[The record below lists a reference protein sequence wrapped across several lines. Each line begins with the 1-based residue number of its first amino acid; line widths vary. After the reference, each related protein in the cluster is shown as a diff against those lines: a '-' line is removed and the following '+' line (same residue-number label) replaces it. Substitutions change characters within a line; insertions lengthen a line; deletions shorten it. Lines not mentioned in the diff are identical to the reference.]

1 MPPKELVGG
10 SVVEHFGPILPRRIE
25 MMPAGGSLFDFY
37 SIVFTHRS
45 VGCVEMH
52 LCSMSLSGPGIVRL
66 CCRKSWSG
74 PGSWGSCHKLVPGPA
89 RLLGTW
95 LSLRCF

>member
-1 MPPKELVGG
+1 MQPKELVGG
-10 SVVEHFGPILPRRIE
+10 PILPRGIE

-52 LCSMSLSGPGIVRL
+52 LCSMSLSGPG
-66 CCRKSWSG
+66 SS
-74 PGSWGSCHKLVPGPA
+74 A
-89 RLLGTW
+89 M
-95 LSLRCF
+95 LS